1 MAVYHR
7 ALFTWFVVLIFLI
20 LLVLRLDD
28 QIRWSYF
35 IVFIPMWLYDSIL
48 FLYLVFNMMT
58 HCKNGHDG
66 TPMRVS
72 MRRKIWY
79 LNGLEMKL
87 AFQIMLCLKLDNE
100 AKRESSSYV
109 EDFIPLYYLM
119 IPLWI
124 LLPAT
129 VIDLLVILCTS
140 EYRNYHNYQSYGGTG
155 AGSRWQDQ
163 M

>member
-48 FLYLVFNMMT
+48 FLYLVFHMMT

-100 AKRESSSYV
+100 AKRESASYV
-109 EDFIPLYYLM
+109 QDFIPLYYLM

-124 LLPAT
+124 LVPAT
-129 VIDLLVILCTS
+129 VIDLLVILCTR
-140 EYRNYHNYQSYGGTG
+140 EYRTYHNYQSYGGRN
-155 AGSRWQDQ
+155 SSEQWMR
-163 M
+163 